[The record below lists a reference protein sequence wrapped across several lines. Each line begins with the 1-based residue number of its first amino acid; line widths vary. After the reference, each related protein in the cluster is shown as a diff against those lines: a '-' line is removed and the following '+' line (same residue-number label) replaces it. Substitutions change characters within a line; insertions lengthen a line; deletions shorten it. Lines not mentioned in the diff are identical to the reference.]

1 VFPPHVFPSTNVF
14 PSPTIGVTLMTQ
26 DRNIHLIRD
35 FFLSERVLSSIR
47 GVQRQV
53 WKQEQDS
60 VYICCK
66 TFWNIE
72 LPLAERTVRF
82 LCSPGRSFSFPSLC
96 EICPE
101 ICSWCHFADTFHPAF
116 LLLSPYQRSNE
127 RNEVQPSKGSGP
139 IGWKKMRAVHHGVR
153 FLRACSRWQIAR
165 LRRLSNT
172 SYRSLQP

>member
-1 VFPPHVFPSTNVF
+1 
-14 PSPTIGVTLMTQ
+14 MTQ

-60 VYICCK
+60 VYICCR

-101 ICSWCHFADTFHPAF
+101 RGPTFQRFWSNRLEKNACRPSWRAFPPRVFALTNRSVKEAIEHIVSLVTAINFVVVGYTDRYGSPCNFGDCYSDRRSWCGRGCIHLHFH
-116 LLLSPYQRSNE
+116 E
-127 RNEVQPSKGSGP
+127 KGG
-139 IGWKKMRAVHHGVR
+139 AV
-153 FLRACSRWQIAR
+153 
-165 LRRLSNT
+165 
-172 SYRSLQP
+172 

>member
-96 EICPE
+96 EIC
-101 ICSWCHFADTFHPAF
+101 
-116 LLLSPYQRSNE
+116 
-127 RNEVQPSKGSGP
+127 NEVQPSKGSGP